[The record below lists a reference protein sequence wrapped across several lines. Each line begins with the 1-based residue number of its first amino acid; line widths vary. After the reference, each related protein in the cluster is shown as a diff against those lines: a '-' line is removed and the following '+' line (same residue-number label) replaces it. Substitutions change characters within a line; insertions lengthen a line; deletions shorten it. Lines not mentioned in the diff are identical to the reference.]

1 MKIVYLIHS
10 LYSAGGMEMILT
22 SKANWLCN
30 RPDIEIWI
38 VTSHMAGRKLYFP
51 LDSRIHLVDANVNE
65 SVFGRIYRKRLQ
77 RILKSI
83 EPDVTVSMCGRD
95 LFQMLRCSDT
105 GARIAEYH
113 FLHDKFRLKYPR
125 RPVYARWRTK
135 ELNAAFAKCNALV
148 VLSDYDLAFYRD
160 IMPEPEKVHKIGNIV
175 SSPLNSKSELNQKR
189 FICVGRLSP
198 EKNFGDAIKIWKFV
212 SGKQPDWRLDI
223 YGEGRERR
231 NLEKL
236 IKSEGLSGIVSLK
249 GSCSSIMDEYA
260 RSSGLLVTSRYE
272 GFGLIVVEAAS
283 CGVPVVAY
291 SCPGGLTELV
301 KDGRDGF
308 LVREGDIEAAADR
321 IIKLIENDNLRGEMG
336 INAIEKAHDYYPES
350 IMNQW
355 LELFNSLKRI

>member
-22 SKANWLCN
+22 SKANWLCS
-30 RPDIEIWI
+30 RPDMEIWI

-51 LDSRIHLVDANVNE
+51 LDSRIHLLDVNVNE
-65 SVFGRIYRKRLQ
+65 RMLGGMYRKRLQ
-77 RILKSI
+77 EILKVI
-83 EPDVTVSMCGRD
+83 KPDVTVSLCGSD
-95 LFQMLRCSDT
+95 LFRMLECSDT

-113 FLHDKFRLKYPR
+113 FLHEKFFMKYPH
-125 RPVYARWRTK
+125 RPIYARHRTT
-135 ELNAAFAKCNALV
+135 ELHSAFSKCDALV
-148 VLSDYDLAFYRD
+148 VLSDYDLKFYKD
-160 IMPEPEKVHKIGNIV
+160 IMPEPEKVHKIGNITN
-175 SSPLNSKSELNQKR
+175 PAKSKSELNQKR
-189 FICVGRLSP
+189 FLCVGRLSP
-198 EKNFGDAIKIWKFV
+198 EKNFVDALKVWKLV
-212 SGKQPDWRLDI
+212 SGKYPDWHLDI

-231 NLEKL
+231 NLERFIRK
-236 IKSEGLSGIVSLK
+236 EGLSENVSLK
-249 GSCSSIMDEYA
+249 GSCPSIMDEYA
-260 RSSGLLVTSRYE
+260 KSSGLLVTSRYE
-272 GFGLIVVEAAS
+272 GFGLVAIEAAS
-283 CGVPVVAY
+283 CGIPVVAY